1 MKKSRNGHT
10 ENDGRLEAILRTI
23 PDLLF
28 HMDHQGKFLSF
39 YQDEI
44 AGLVA
49 KPGEFIGKTVE
60 EIFEHQLSE
69 KFLHAIKQTLIHGK
83 FEHEYELYADGLKYF
98 SAKYAKVNENEV
110 VSLVR
115 DITKPK
121 ETESK
126 IRFLYKQQKLLA
138 DISQRLNSSSNLE
151 LALDDVLMLLGQHTG
166 ISRVYIFEDVKNG
179 AATTNTYEWCNTGI
193 SPQIQDLQEIPYE
206 IIPSWKKI
214 LMEEGRV
221 FSTNIKELPADIF
234 EILEPQGIKSIL
246 IYPLYVQSSFFGF
259 IGFDECI
266 KNKTWANDE
275 INLLQTISNIISNAF
290 ERRQVLK
297 KLEESELRLKM
308 AIEGAQEG
316 LWDWNNETGE
326 VYFSDTWCRMLDY
339 EPDEIEANVS
349 SWEKLVNPD
358 DMKEVMEA
366 LTRHLNGE
374 TEFYESVHRVKTKGG
389 TWKWILDRGMVVQR
403 NHKNEPART
412 IGTHI
417 DISKQKET
425 EQQLKDSIDTRNK
438 LFSIIAHDLRGPIS
452 NFLPALEI
460 LTGDNDLDDITKKEF
475 LTGLKKAS
483 ITTFN
488 LLENLLNW
496 SRLHTNT
503 IRMEPSDFI
512 INDVI
517 LNIIELLSSSAKH
530 KSITVS
536 LNANERYSVYADKE
550 SVHLIIRNLLSNALK
565 FTHKNG
571 KIAVSVNNIKNKI
584 EVEVADNGTG
594 MEQNV
599 VASIFKSKSFFSTY
613 GTNSEKGSGLG
624 LLLCREFVEKNEGE
638 IRAESTPG
646 TGSRFFF
653 TLNRGKL
660 PEENLPIEKETVHI
674 DKEFLRNRRI
684 LVVEDEQF
692 NQFFIQALLRQW
704 NVITEIAEN
713 GKVAVSLL
721 QQKPYDLILMDVEMP
736 EMDGYTAI
744 QVIRKTL
751 RLKTPVVV
759 VSANT
764 NDEII
769 QRLTDAGMNEF
780 ISKPYDPEVLYSKI
794 VKWLGNKIPADSK
807 QIDEKICNA
816 SIETKKLITLSK
828 LYKALGDDR
837 NQIKV
842 MISKFLEISPAYYNE
857 VLSGYENQ
865 DYALVKKSSHK
876 IKSSIEL
883 LASKGI
889 VNNIRLINQFAE
901 SKKDHQKLH
910 LLIVYFR
917 DAFPR
922 LCDELKDEIRKTL
935 MLLQGILHL
944 FFLSML

>member
-1 MKKSRNGHT
+1 MKKTKTRQT

-28 HMDHQGKFLSF
+28 HMNSHGKFLSF

-44 AGLVA
+44 AGLIA
-49 KPGEFIGKTVE
+49 RPDEFIGKTVE
-60 EIFEHQLSE
+60 EIFEHQLSQ
-69 KFLHAIKQTLIHGK
+69 KFLHAIKQTLIYGK
-83 FEHEYELYADGLKYF
+83 FEHEYELHADGLKYF
-98 SAKYAKVNENEV
+98 SAKYAKVNNNEV
-110 VSLVR
+110 ICLVR

-126 IRFLYKQQKLLA
+126 IRFLYNQQKLLA
-138 DISQRLNSSSNLE
+138 DISQQLNSSTNLE
-151 LALDDVLMLLGQHTG
+151 LVLNHVLSLLGQHTD

-179 AATTNTYEWCNTGI
+179 VATTNTHEWCNTGI
-193 SPQIQDLQEIPYE
+193 PPQIQDLQEIPYE

-214 LMEEGRV
+214 LMEDGRI
-221 FSTNIKELPADIF
+221 FSTNIQNLPADIH

-246 IYPLYVQSSFFGF
+246 SYPLYVENTFFGF

-266 KNKTWANDE
+266 KNKIWTNDE
-275 INLLQTISNIISNAF
+275 INLLQTISNIISNAY
-290 ERRQVLK
+290 ERKQVLK
-297 KLEESELRLKM
+297 KLEESELRLKL

-326 VYFSDTWCRMLDY
+326 VYFSDTWCKMLDY

-349 SWEKLVNPD
+349 SWEKLVHPD
-358 DMKEVMEA
+358 DMNEVMEA

-389 TWKWILDRGMVVQR
+389 AWKWILDRGVVVQR

-452 NFLPALEI
+452 NLLPALEI

-503 IRMEPSDFI
+503 IRMEPTDFM
-512 INDVI
+512 INDSI
-517 LNIIELLSSSAKH
+517 LNMIELLSSSAKR
-530 KSITVS
+530 KSINIS
-536 LNANERYSVYADKE
+536 LNATERYPVLADRE

-565 FTHKNG
+565 FTNKNG
-571 KIAVSVNNIKNKI
+571 EISISINKINNKI
-584 EVEVADNGTG
+584 EVLIADNGIG
-594 MEQNV
+594 MEKNV
-599 VASIFKSKSFFSTY
+599 VENLFKTKSFFSTY
-613 GTNSEKGSGLG
+613 GTYSEKGSGLG

-638 IRAESTPG
+638 IRAESIPG
-646 TGSRFFF
+646 KGSRFFF
-653 TLNRGKL
+653 TLKQGKL
-660 PEENLPIEKETVHI
+660 QEDILPVEKETVHL

-721 QQKPYDLILMDVEMP
+721 QQKPFDLILMDVEMP
-736 EMDGYTAI
+736 EMDGYTTI

-759 VSANT
+759 VSANI

-769 QRLTDAGMNEF
+769 QRLNDVGMDDF

-807 QIDEKICNA
+807 QINEKMCGA
-816 SIETKKLITLSK
+816 SIETKRLSTLSK

-889 VNNIRLINQFAE
+889 VNNIKLINQFAE
-901 SKKDHQKLH
+901 SKKDHQKLQ
-910 LLIVYFR
+910 LLIIYFR

-922 LCDELKDEIRKTL
+922 LCDELKDEIEKL
-935 MLLQGILHL
+935 
-944 FFLSML
+944 